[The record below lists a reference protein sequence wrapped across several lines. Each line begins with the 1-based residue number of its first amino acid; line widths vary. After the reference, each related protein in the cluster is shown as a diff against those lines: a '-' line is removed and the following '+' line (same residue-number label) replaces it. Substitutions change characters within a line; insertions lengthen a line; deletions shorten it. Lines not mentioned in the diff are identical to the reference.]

1 MDLKGEAMRIVRRA
15 AKGAGAMAFPYTGA
29 EELLASV
36 QRRAVGGRRVLILS
50 YHRVVGNF
58 DLEATRSLPT
68 LNIAQETFKKHLEP
82 LAEDYEAVTLDRAL
96 EVLEGKARPARD
108 VAVITFDDGYRDV
121 YDHAFPVM
129 REMRLPGIVYV
140 PSAFTGTNRRI
151 AHDRLWSAL
160 SRMKDRRLGPV
171 SVGAPGRFESML
183 IDAWEGAETPNK
195 VLENLISNNPTPVL
209 YDLAAAL
216 EDRLGLSEK
225 EAPMGQLPM
234 SWEMLRELQ
243 AHGIE
248 IGAHTAEHTVLT
260 NQPLDEARREIA
272 QCKAVL
278 EKERN
283 GGPRKEEG
291 KHKEGLGGLG
301 AAAPPR
307 QGRRDRPRVRAPAA
321 AGPAPRSVVVRSLQ
335 AGGAG
340 PLERLPHAADG
351 AHREP
356 LLLPAAARRE
366 RRGIPHAVG
375 RHGDRV
381 RRAGRHRR
389 LPRSLRARAALQH
402 AGARRLRRPDGDPR
416 LHHDGNDA
424 PRAGAARR
432 RPGQALRGDEL
443 HLRYRP
449 RGGERRSALAR
460 VRSARLLLGV
470 RRARHLALRRLR
482 RPRRPPRRCADRLEA
497 VPRPARVCL
506 AVRRR
511 DPLRY
516 AAAQPPPLGGGR
528 SGAGRRLRHLRA
540 GLLPAP
546 HRESALSTDQRGPA
560 GAAQRARWTRPSR
573 ASLPRC
579 EPEAGGDPAPVHR
592 LHDRRGV
599 ALHPRPLHAPV
610 RRQHS
615 HLPRGSPLRALRRAA
630 ARGDAEIGRASCRE
644 RV

>member
-50 YHRVVGNF
+50 YHRLVGNF

-260 NQPLDEARREIA
+260 NQPLDEARRELA

-278 EKERN
+278 EKGVGRPVRHFASCN
-283 GGPRKEEG
+283 GWDSAGVAQALKAAGFVSAATTEDLPNLPGVDPFALKRKVLWENSSAG
-291 KHKEGLGGLG
+291 ILGVYSKAVTACTLNDTLGTLALTRPVLG
-301 AAAPPR
+301 ARPTYFGTSSDRAQKSATAA
-307 QGRRDRPRVRAPAA
+307 
-321 AGPAPRSVVVRSLQ
+321 
-335 AGGAG
+335 
-340 PLERLPHAADG
+340 
-351 AHREP
+351 
-356 LLLPAAARRE
+356 
-366 RRGIPHAVG
+366 
-375 RHGDRV
+375 HG
-381 RRAGRHRR
+381 
-389 LPRSLRARAALQH
+389 
-402 AGARRLRRPDGDPR
+402 
-416 LHHDGNDA
+416 
-424 PRAGAARR
+424 
-432 RPGQALRGDEL
+432 
-443 HLRYRP
+443 
-449 RGGERRSALAR
+449 
-460 VRSARLLLGV
+460 
-470 RRARHLALRRLR
+470 
-482 RPRRPPRRCADRLEA
+482 
-497 VPRPARVCL
+497 
-506 AVRRR
+506 
-511 DPLRY
+511 
-516 AAAQPPPLGGGR
+516 
-528 SGAGRRLRHLRA
+528 
-540 GLLPAP
+540 
-546 HRESALSTDQRGPA
+546 
-560 GAAQRARWTRPSR
+560 
-573 ASLPRC
+573 
-579 EPEAGGDPAPVHR
+579 
-592 LHDRRGV
+592 
-599 ALHPRPLHAPV
+599 
-610 RRQHS
+610 
-615 HLPRGSPLRALRRAA
+615 
-630 ARGDAEIGRASCRE
+630 
-644 RV
+644 